1 MTFRNKLKR
10 VITNSFAAMKSN
22 MSYIC
27 MAFGLLAAFTVL
39 LSWLYGYWSN
49 GLWGTKFEINS
60 CWQGISA
67 CGMGLVGLFKWLV
80 DSTKNSPSGEY
91 PLPPPHPRH
100 RPDFNDRSDSQLK
113 V

>member
-100 RPDFNDRSDSQLK
+100 RSDFNDRSDSQLK

>member
-1 MTFRNKLKR
+1 MTFKKGLTR
-10 VITNSFAAMKSN
+10 IINSTFLATKNN

-49 GLWGTKFEINS
+49 GLWGTHFEINS

-91 PLPPPHPRH
+91 PVPP
-100 RPDFNDRSDSQLK
+100 RPVDNSKNRSDVESK